1 MTAINSTTYFNHFE
15 SPFTE
20 LFTILK
26 RQDIQP
32 EGEVTLAYH
41 SDELRV
47 MHQHIDNATDILLK
61 GLQELGNSISLLS
74 ANKIISLNDI
84 ENIGFFISA
93 ISNLTEALNTLR
105 LDIDHVL
112 KCRGVDY

>member
-1 MTAINSTTYFNHFE
+1 MNSTTYFNHIE
-15 SPFTE
+15 APFTE

-26 RQDIQP
+26 KQNIQSQ
-32 EGEVTLAYH
+32 GEVTLAYH

-61 GLQELGNSISLLS
+61 GLQDIGNTISLLS
-74 ANKIISLNDI
+74 VNKIISLNDM
-84 ENIGFFISA
+84 ESLGFFISA

-105 LDIDHVL
+105 LDVDHVL
-112 KCRGVDY
+112 KYRGVTHY